1 MRNIEA
7 KFPVNDLPAIR
18 ARALALGARAV
29 GRLEQVDTYF
39 FAPNGRLKLREVAE
53 DGQPAAA
60 WLIAY
65 QRPDAAGARLS
76 AYEMAPVP
84 DAAALLAVLRP
95 SMGVRVRV
103 AKTRDLL
110 LLHHTRIHLDDV
122 RGLGHFVELE
132 TVVGPPD
139 ARRDAA
145 AAGAEDEAA
154 GTQELREIVAGLGLR
169 LADGLAGSYAD
180 LLEQTQA
187 LAGATDRGHDG
198 HEESENDQA

>member
-7 KFPVNDLPAIR
+7 KFPVDNLSAVR
-18 ARALALGARAV
+18 ARALALGAHPV

-65 QRPDAAGARLS
+65 QRPNATGARLS

-95 SMGVRVRV
+95 TMGVRVRV

-110 LLHHTRIHLDDV
+110 LLRHTRIHLDDV

-132 TVVGPPD
+132 TLVGPPD
-139 ARRDAA
+139 ARRDAS
-145 AAGAEDEAA
+145 AAGTADETT
-154 GTQELREIVAGLGLR
+154 GTQELHEIVAGLSLR
-169 LADGLAGSYAD
+169 LADSLPGSYAD
-180 LLEQTQA
+180 LLERTQA
-187 LAGATDRGHDG
+187 LPDTP
-198 HEESENDQA
+198 ESER

>member
-7 KFPVNDLPAIR
+7 KFRVPDLAAVR
-18 ARALALGARAV
+18 ARALALGARPV

-65 QRPDAAGARLS
+65 QRADDAGARLS

-84 DAAALLAVLRP
+84 DPAALLAVLRP
-95 SMGVRVRV
+95 AMGVRVRV

-110 LLHHTRIHLDDV
+110 LLRHTRLHLDDV
-122 RGLGHFVELE
+122 RGLGSFVELE
-132 TVVGPPD
+132 TLVGAAD
-139 ARRDAA
+139 ARRGEATGGAA
-145 AAGAEDEAA
+145 DEAA
-154 GTQELREIVAGLGLR
+154 GGRELAEIVAGLGL
-169 LADGLAGSYAD
+169 LLEDGIPGSYAD
-180 LLEQTQA
+180 LLEA
-187 LAGATDRGHDG
+187 APGLAGAGDT
-198 HEESENDQA
+198 AAP